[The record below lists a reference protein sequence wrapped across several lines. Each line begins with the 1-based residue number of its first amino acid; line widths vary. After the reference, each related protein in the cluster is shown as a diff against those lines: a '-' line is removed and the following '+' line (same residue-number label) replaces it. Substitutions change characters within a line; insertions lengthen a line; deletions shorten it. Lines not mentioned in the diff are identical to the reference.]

1 MSDVNPGI
9 HARIPR
15 PDASPSSGGESPLDR
30 GAISRGHSANHD
42 SFVHRLTTMRSRIQL
57 DAIAG

>member
-15 PDASPSSGGESPLDR
+15 DRASPSCGGKPPLDR
-30 GAISRGHSANHD
+30 FAISRDTSAEASLVRDGFN
-42 SFVHRLTTMRSRIQL
+42 
-57 DAIAG
+57 